1 MYDLL
6 VITGPTATGKTA
18 LGVELAKLLDGE
30 VISADSM
37 QIYRGMD
44 VGTAKPTAA
53 EMGGVPHHMLD
64 VADPRESFSA
74 AKYAR
79 MAAAC
84 ADGIRARGKVPIVVG
99 GTGLYIDGLIRGTDY
114 AAAPSDT
121 ALRKSIEAEYDALG
135 GEAFREKL
143 AAVDP
148 DRAALLH
155 PRDKKRLVRAWEV
168 YALTGRTITWHDEQS
183 KLAKPRYRAYT
194 AALDFADRGML
205 YDRIDR
211 RARAMFGQGLVEE
224 VRRLLDAGV
233 GPETTAMQAIGYKE
247 VAAYLAG
254 ACTLDQAVEA
264 VCRASRRYA
273 KRQLTW
279 LRSRPDIHWL
289 RWDAEPD
296 ENSLPAAAKDIAEK
310 ALYKRFCTKSLFY
323 GAAVCDTII
332 ISNSALPA
340 RKGRKNRCRKHRI
353 FRTHS

>member
-44 VGTAKPTAA
+44 IGTAKPTPE

-64 VADPRESFSA
+64 VADPRENFSA
-74 AKYAR
+74 ARYAR

-84 ADGIRARGKVPIVVG
+84 AEDIRARGKTPVVVG
-99 GTGLYIDGLIRGTDY
+99 GTGLYIDGLVRGTDY
-114 AAAPSDT
+114 AAAPTDPDIRR
-121 ALRKSIEAEYDALG
+121 AVEAEYDELG

-143 AAVDP
+143 AAADP

-155 PRDKKRLVRAWEV
+155 PRDRKRLVRAWEV

-183 KLAKPRYRAYT
+183 RLAKPRYTACT
-194 AALDFADRGML
+194 AALDFADRDML
-205 YDRIDR
+205 YRRIDR
-211 RARAMFGQGLVEE
+211 RARAMFDAGLPEE
-224 VRRLLDAGV
+224 VRRLLDAGI
-233 GPETTAMQAIGYKE
+233 GPDTTAMQAIGYKE

-254 ACTLDQAVEA
+254 TCTLDQAVEA

-279 LRSRPDIHWL
+279 LRRRDDIHWV
-289 RWDAEPD
+289 RWPREPD
-296 ENSLPAAAKDIAEK
+296 EGDIRAAARGIAENF
-310 ALYKRFCTKSLFY
+310 AST
-323 GAAVCDTII
+323 A
-332 ISNSALPA
+332 
-340 RKGRKNRCRKHRI
+340 
-353 FRTHS
+353 